1 MKVALVN
8 NNPAV
13 SRLAT
18 LSLSKMGCEYVEVA
32 SLDMLD
38 GGLFDVLIIDSD
50 TQIEDVDLK
59 NLADKILY
67 LASKNSPEFAGADKF
82 LFKPFL
88 PTEFVSVME
97 KLSPKEEESSEI
109 EEFKDTQEFVAPLEE
124 SEFVDEFD
132 DKMFDDDLPEID
144 EVQDKEFALDDLDLG
159 AEFDEDG
166 FDEPNL
172 KDDELT
178 KQLSELVKSI
188 DDMPK
193 EVAEDENLSQTED
206 EAMQAEMLA
215 REEELLKEF
224 DFSDEPLKQDEED
237 KSESKEEKFDELM
250 SELTSPSYD
259 EELDVI
265 ESIKN
270 DIDEIEN
277 LDAKFEEELQEEFE
291 QFGVNEES
299 LDEPT
304 KEDIQN
310 FAQKLELPD
319 EFDAELDDEKFD
331 ATNEVEFEIKE
342 QEEFVA
348 AKDKEASSEAEVEDF
363 KIYQSDGSDYENI
376 DQISETE
383 IKRALEE
390 GNEEVVQINQTDVKN
405 ELTHKITEHIATSLS
420 VSSIKDALKGMN
432 IKINI
437 TFEEK

>member
-38 GGLFDVLIIDSD
+38 SGLFDVLIIDSD

-67 LASKNSPEFAGADKF
+67 LASKNSPEFASADKV

-97 KLSPKEEESSEI
+97 KLSPKEEESNEI

-124 SEFVDEFD
+124 SEFIDEFD
-132 DKMFDDDLPEID
+132 DKMFDDDLSEID

-159 AEFDEDG
+159 AE

-193 EVAEDENLSQTED
+193 EVAENENLNQAED

-291 QFGVNEES
+291 QFSVNQES

-319 EFDAELDDEKFD
+319 EFDGELDDEKFD

-348 AKDKEASSEAEVEDF
+348 AKDEEASSEVEIEDF

-390 GNEEVVQINQTDVKN
+390 GNEEAVQINQTDVKN